1 VRSFLRE
8 LFFPLNPSQ
17 RKNFFVLILL
27 SFVSMFFI
35 VASVGAILPIV
46 AIIVSDD
53 LYEKYSWAGQ
63 IENLVGIESRQH
75 FLLAAVSGFFLLIFL
90 KVVIGLWVLLKQK
103 KLNAN
108 IRVSVTDRLFRRLIS
123 MPYSFHVSE
132 NSGKL
137 LRNLTSDINAHARS
151 IESTIVILSEG
162 TMTLGLVALLAS
174 VDPIGLAIIAVLVS
188 GAAFAYLRVVQPKL
202 SRWGKLFREESG
214 AMMVHTQQALGGIKE
229 IKILRRERF
238 FEDIFRNSVKK
249 MLDFQRK
256 FSVIQ
261 AVPVNILELLIALG
275 VVLIVLGV
283 AIRGAE
289 LSELAPVLALFMA
302 SAVRLGP
309 SLSRIAGAIQGI
321 RYDRPAMN
329 ALYLC
334 LKDNF
339 GTDRDS
345 TNLKINADSKKEE
358 DEELPQWSV
367 LSLKGVSFSYPM
379 RKGFSLDEINL
390 TIKKGSALGIFG
402 ESGSGKTTLM
412 DILLGL
418 NQDYS
423 GDVSIDGKSL
433 RDCVKSWQAQIG
445 YVPQSVFLIDD
456 TLRRN
461 IALGVRDG
469 DIDEEKIKRAVQ
481 KAQLKSF
488 VDSLEEGLDS
498 IVGERGARISGGQ
511 QQRVGIARA
520 LYRDPSILIFDEA
533 TSALDSKTEA
543 EFMET
548 VAQMQG
554 AVTMIII
561 AHRLTTLRVCDELI
575 QMREGRIFAHG
586 SYEELIHA
594 T

>member
-1 VRSFLRE
+1 
-8 LFFPLNPSQ
+8 
-17 RKNFFVLILL
+17 
-27 SFVSMFFI
+27 
-35 VASVGAILPIV
+35 
-46 AIIVSDD
+46 
-53 LYEKYSWAGQ
+53 
-63 IENLVGIESRQH
+63 
-75 FLLAAVSGFFLLIFL
+75 
-90 KVVIGLWVLLKQK
+90 
-103 KLNAN
+103 
-108 IRVSVTDRLFRRLIS
+108 
-123 MPYSFHVSE
+123 
-132 NSGKL
+132 
-137 LRNLTSDINAHARS
+137 
-151 IESTIVILSEG
+151 
-162 TMTLGLVALLAS
+162 
-174 VDPIGLAIIAVLVS
+174 
-188 GAAFAYLRVVQPKL
+188 
-202 SRWGKLFREESG
+202 
-214 AMMVHTQQALGGIKE
+214 
-229 IKILRRERF
+229 
-238 FEDIFRNSVKK
+238 
-249 MLDFQRK
+249 
-256 FSVIQ
+256 
-261 AVPVNILELLIALG
+261 VNILELLIALG

-339 GTDRDS
+339 DTDAGT
-345 TNLKINADSKKEE
+345 TNLNITVEAKKDNNEA
-358 DEELPQWSV
+358 
-367 LSLKGVSFSYPM
+367 LSHWITLTLKSVSFSYPM

-418 NQDYS
+418 NHDYS
-423 GDVSIDGKSL
+423 GDISIDGSSL
-433 RDCVKSWQAQIG
+433 RECVRAWQAQIG

-461 IALGVRDG
+461 IALGVKDV
-469 DIDEEKIKRAVQ
+469 DIDEERMQRAVQ

-548 VAQMQG
+548 VARMQG

-561 AHRLTTLRVCDELI
+561 AHRLSTLRVCDELI
-575 QMREGRIFAHG
+575 QMREGRIVAQG

>member
-1 VRSFLRE
+1 M
-8 LFFPLNPSQ
+8 
-17 RKNFFVLILL
+17 FFV
-27 SFVSMFFI
+27 V
-35 VASVGAILPIV
+35 VGVGAILPIV

-53 LYEKYSWAGQ
+53 FREKYSWVAQ
-63 IENLVGIESRQH
+63 IQNMTGFRSRYE
-75 FLLAAVSGFFLLIFL
+75 LLFVAVASFFIFILL
-90 KVVIGLWVLLKQK
+90 KVVIGLWVLVKQK
-103 KLNAN
+103 ELNAK
-108 IRVSVTDRLFRRLIS
+108 IRVSVTDRLFRHLMS
-123 MPYSFHVSE
+123 MPYSFHVGE

-137 LRNLTSDINAHARS
+137 IRNLTSDINSHARS
-151 IESTIVILSEG
+151 IESTIIILSEG
-162 TMTLGLVALLAS
+162 VMTVGLVALLAM
-174 VDPIGLAIIAVLVS
+174 VDPVGLTIIAVLVS
-188 GAAFAYLRVVQPKL
+188 GAAIAYLRVVQPKL
-202 SRWGKLFREESG
+202 ARWGGLFREESA
-214 AMMVHTQQALGGIKE
+214 AMVVYTQQALGGIKE
-229 IKILRRERF
+229 IKILKRESF
-238 FEDIFRNSVKK
+238 FEELFRKSVRN

-345 TNLKINADSKKEE
+345 TNLRINADSKKEE

-418 NQDYS
+418 NHDYS
-423 GDVSIDGKSL
+423 GDVAIDGKSL
-433 RDCVKSWQAQIG
+433 RECVRVWQAQIG
-445 YVPQSVFLIDD
+445 YVPQSVFLVDD

-461 IALGVRDG
+461 IALGVTDE
-469 DIDEEKIKRAVQ
+469 DINEERMQRAVQ

-488 VDSLEEGLDS
+488 VDSLEEGLYS

-511 QQRVGIARA
+511 QQRVGIAR
-520 LYRDPSILIFDEA
+520 LC
-533 TSALDSKTEA
+533 
-543 EFMET
+543 
-548 VAQMQG
+548 
-554 AVTMIII
+554 I
-561 AHRLTTLRVCDELI
+561 AI
-575 QMREGRIFAHG
+575 PQ
-586 SYEELIHA
+586 Y
-594 T
+594 

>member
-1 VRSFLRE
+1 M
-8 LFFPLNPSQ
+8 
-17 RKNFFVLILL
+17 FFV
-27 SFVSMFFI
+27 V
-35 VASVGAILPIV
+35 VGVGAILPIV

-53 LYEKYSWAGQ
+53 FREKYSWVAEIG
-63 IENLVGIESRQH
+63 NMTGFRSRQE
-75 FLLAAVSGFFLLIFL
+75 LLLVAVASFFIFIL
-90 KVVIGLWVLLKQK
+90 CKVVIGIWVLVKQK
-103 KLNAN
+103 ELNAK
-108 IRVSVTDRLFRRLIS
+108 IRVSVTDRLFRHLMS
-123 MPYSFHVSE
+123 MPYSFHVGE

-137 LRNLTSDINAHARS
+137 IRNLTSDINSHARS
-151 IESTIVILSEG
+151 IESTIIILSEG
-162 TMTLGLVALLAS
+162 VMTVGLVTLLAI
-174 VDPIGLAIIAVLVS
+174 VDPVGLAIIAVLVS
-188 GAAFAYLRVVQPKL
+188 GAAIAYLRVVQPKL
-202 SRWGKLFREESG
+202 SRWGRRFREESA
-214 AMMVHTQQALGGIKE
+214 AMVVYTQQALGGIKE

-238 FEDIFRNSVKK
+238 FEDLFRNSVKK
-249 MLDFQRK
+249 MLDYQRK

-275 VVLIVLGV
+275 VVLIVLAVG
-283 AIRGAE
+283 IRGAE

-334 LKDNF
+334 LKNNF
-339 GTDRDS
+339 GTDAD
-345 TNLKINADSKKEE
+345 TNNLNITVETKKDNNEALSHWATLTLKT
-358 DEELPQWSV
+358 
-367 LSLKGVSFSYPM
+367 VSFSYPA
-379 RKGFSLDEINL
+379 RKGFSLDDINL
-390 TIKKGSALGIFG
+390 TLKKGSALGIFG

-418 NQDYS
+418 NQDYL
-423 GDVSIDGKSL
+423 GDISIDEKSL
-433 RDCVKSWQAQIG
+433 RECVKSWQAQIG

-469 DIDEEKIKRAVQ
+469 DIDEEKMQRAVQ

-533 TSALDSKTEA
+533 TSALDSETEA

-561 AHRLTTLRVCDELI
+561 AHRLSTLRVCDELI
-575 QMREGRIFAHG
+575 QMREGRIVAQG
-586 SYEELIHA
+586 SYERLIHA